1 MLYTLELHR
10 NNRETGEYFTFIHD
24 VVADNLFE
32 AGSELLKIY
41 KNKYKENYKN
51 YILSTIK
58 TDNNGKEITNNQDK
72 IDYLFNRF
80 YSEYDWSI
88 KRNGKLQA
96 MIDWLQGLALDIEYY
111 NYDILELAKMMG
123 SVDKNL
129 TEKQEDKIVL
139 NYWNFMAN
147 IILSMEKDYKN
158 RLTLN

>member
-1 MLYTLELHR
+1 MKLHH
-10 NNRETGEYFTFIHD
+10 T
-24 VVADNLFE
+24 
-32 AGSELLKIY
+32 
-41 KNKYKENYKN
+41 KYKENYKN
-51 YILSTIK
+51 YILSTIQ

-80 YSEYDWSI
+80 YSEYDWNI

-123 SVDKNL
+123 SVDENL
-129 TEKQEDKIVL
+129 TEKQEDKILL

>member
-1 MLYTLELHR
+1 MKLHH
-10 NNRETGEYFTFIHD
+10 T
-24 VVADNLFE
+24 
-32 AGSELLKIY
+32 
-41 KNKYKENYKN
+41 KYKENYKN
-51 YILSTIK
+51 YILSTIQ

-123 SVDKNL
+123 SVDENL
-129 TEKQEDKIVL
+129 TEKQEDKILL